1 MATLTLGYWPIRG
14 LVNPIR
20 LLLEHVGEKYEY
32 KEWGADWFE
41 AKPKLGIEFAN
52 LPYLIE
58 GNRKMAQS
66 GAIIKY
72 LARKHKLVAES
83 EEEAIQQDVVDGLIQ
98 DIRFG
103 WSVMCYVS
111 QNDLETDKQK
121 YLERVNPSLKELN
134 EKLGKQKYLIGDKL
148 NYNDFIFF
156 EILDVNQKMFPDLL
170 KDLANLKAYHDRI
183 GNLKGVKEFMSSK
196 CPEKINGPMAKWGG

>member
-1 MATLTLGYWPIRG
+1 MSNLTLGYWPIRG

-20 LLLEHVGEKYEY
+20 LLLEHVGEKYDY
-32 KEWGADWFE
+32 KEWGMDWFE
-41 AKPKLGIEFAN
+41 QKSKLGIDFAN
-52 LPYLIE
+52 LPYLID

-72 LARKHKLVAES
+72 LARKHKLVAQS
-83 EEEAIQQDVVDGLIQ
+83 EDEMIQQDVVDGLLQ

-111 QNDLETDKQK
+111 TKSLDEDKPK
-121 YLERVNPSLKELN
+121 YRERVDPVLKELN
-134 EKLGKQKYLIGDKL
+134 DKLGKQKYVVGDNL

-156 EILDVNQKMFPDLL
+156 EILDANQKMFPDLL
-170 KDLANLKAYHDRI
+170 KDFANLKAYHERI
-183 GNLKGVKEFMSSK
+183 GNLKGVKEFMATK
-196 CPEKINGPMAKWGG
+196 CPEKINGPMAKFGG